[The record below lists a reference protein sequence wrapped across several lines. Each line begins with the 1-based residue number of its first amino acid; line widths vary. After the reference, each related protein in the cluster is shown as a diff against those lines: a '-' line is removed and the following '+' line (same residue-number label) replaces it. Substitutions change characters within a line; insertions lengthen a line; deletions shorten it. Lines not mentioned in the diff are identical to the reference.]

1 MKAYIFESD
10 AYKIDIPK
18 GNILIKNI
26 WSNFS
31 NSYSFE
37 KQITTIF
44 LNSVLLG
51 VLEIIFILLK
61 KHFLDF
67 MRSLNSLDIFIVL
80 SGWLLLRWINCSIP
94 PTFYML

>member
-44 LNSVLLG
+44 L
-51 VLEIIFILLK
+51 IL
-61 KHFLDF
+61 
-67 MRSLNSLDIFIVL
+67 
-80 SGWLLLRWINCSIP
+80 
-94 PTFYML
+94 